1 MASTVSTAD
10 VLDSALRS
18 RVLTNLLASHISA
31 ATLVNDAAK
40 EELIGKTVNLTE
52 GRSASVPNVF
62 KIVIAAQMIKD
73 LEGNIGRKDFDDNLV
88 MARDKLG
95 KEAAI
100 GSFDAVID
108 TDPDKSIYFDEIWA
122 TSRML
127 VTVEKIHY
135 MDGNV
140 PRARL
145 RVKQIEYLD

>member
-1 MASTVSTAD
+1 MA
-10 VLDSALRS
+10 
-18 RVLTNLLASHISA
+18 
-31 ATLVNDAAK
+31 
-40 EELIGKTVNLTE
+40 
-52 GRSASVPNVF
+52 
-62 KIVIAAQMIKD
+62 Q
-73 LEGNIGRKDFDDNLV
+73 
-88 MARDKLG
+88 DKLG
-95 KEAAI
+95 KVAAI

-135 MDGNV
+135 LETGGTAKV